1 MFSVQF
7 ASNCANN
14 MLILLFKIY
23 IYIFVSDSFQNKE
36 TVQSTQ
42 LKLRVCFIKAT
53 SKYRSIISENTLF
66 TKKEVKLRYI
76 SHFSKKQRNI

>member
-7 ASNCANN
+7 VNNCANN
-14 MLILLFKIY
+14 MLILLLKKN
-23 IYIFVSDSFQNKE
+23 IFVSDSFQNKE

-53 SKYRSIISENTLF
+53 SKYRSIISENALF

-76 SHFSKKQRNI
+76 LHFSKKQRNI